1 MYIGETSRAVA
12 DRIRDHSWL
21 ARRRPKINEERK
33 SDERRLVIALQT
45 PVNALGRQLYSMW
58 NDLFAEDL

>member
-12 DRIRDHSWL
+12 DKIREDLRL
-21 ARRRPKINEERK
+21 ARRHPTINEQRK
-33 SDERRLVIALQT
+33 SDERRSVIALQT

-58 NDLFAEDL
+58 NELFAEDL